1 MKIPTAE
8 DLNFDIDNYIN
19 RYIPPSQLYRL
30 PYPISRFLGYR
41 RSSERRDVGN
51 VLVCIWSFIGAF
63 CGLAVIAGVF
73 NSSPLIQRDHPPV
86 LIASFGASAI
96 LEYNA
101 IRSSLGQPRNS
112 ILGHVISAT
121 FGVGITKLFK
131 LRSDFESI
139 RWIAGAVSC
148 GVASSAMVMTNTIHP
163 PGGATAVLA
172 ATQTNVTD
180 MGWHFV
186 PLILLGSTLMLLV
199 SLIINNIQR
208 QFPVY
213 WWTPDDIRREKD
225 VDIEKPPKGIIT
237 TGEEQLDAPG
247 RYKLIVTADHVT
259 VPDQISLSPKEVKV
273 LEGLRDRIREQRSSE
288 LHRRPSAAPST
299 ECITVIPSH
308 ETRSQCAPTEASD
321 SLGKEL

>member
-1 MKIPTAE
+1 
-8 DLNFDIDNYIN
+8 
-19 RYIPPSQLYRL
+19 
-30 PYPISRFLGYR
+30 
-41 RSSERRDVGN
+41 
-51 VLVCIWSFIGAF
+51 
-63 CGLAVIAGVF
+63 
-73 NSSPLIQRDHPPV
+73 
-86 LIASFGASAI
+86 
-96 LEYNA
+96 
-101 IRSSLGQPRNS
+101 
-112 ILGHVISAT
+112 
-121 FGVGITKLFK
+121 
-131 LRSDFESI
+131 
-139 RWIAGAVSC
+139 
-148 GVASSAMVMTNTIHP
+148 MVMTNTIHP

-225 VDIEKPPKGIIT
+225 VDIEKLPKGIIT

-247 RYKLIVTADHVT
+247 LSSGRYKLVVTADNVT